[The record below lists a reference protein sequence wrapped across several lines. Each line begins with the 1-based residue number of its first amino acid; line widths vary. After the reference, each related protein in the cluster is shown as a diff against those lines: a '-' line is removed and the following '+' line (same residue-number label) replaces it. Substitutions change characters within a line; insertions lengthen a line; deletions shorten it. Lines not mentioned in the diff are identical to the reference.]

1 MAVGRWFR
9 VYDDIINDPKVLKLS
24 LDERWYWIAMLC
36 IASKHSGKLPPA
48 DDLAFLLRVKVQQ
61 AAAIIARLE
70 RAGLLD
76 KVDGGFVPHNWDGRQ
91 YLTDVKDPTA
101 AHRSKRYRDRKAG
114 RDATHRD
121 DRDATRD
128 VTRDARDAAESV
140 KRPDTDT
147 EADTEQNRAEKKE
160 PRARALV
167 PLGWPPDFFE
177 QFWLKYPNKVDKAGA
192 LKALTRVGNKGAVP
206 WQTIMDGLNRYAAKA
221 DDRPWCNPTTW
232 INQARWEEQHA
243 TVRTNNGFRIGNTRR
258 AGHDAILAS
267 ATRKARK
274 LDQQD
279 GLARSE
285 NQIEPASRID
295 AHNDRTR
302 GDGTAFGGDQ
312 GDHHGLEFDPCRVLE
327 GEIIAPDKN
336 AACVPDSGQLV

>member
-1 MAVGRWFR
+1 

-24 LDERWYWIAMLC
+24 LDERWFWIATLC

-76 KVDGGFVPHNWDGRQ
+76 KVDGGFVPHNWEGRQ

-114 RDATHRD
+114 RDAPHRD

-147 EADTEQNRAEKKE
+147 DADAEKGDR
-160 PRARALV
+160 RASALV
-167 PLGWPPDFFE
+167 PPGWPEDFFE
-177 QFWLKYPNKVDKAGA
+177 QFWRKYPNKVDKQGA
-192 LKALTRVGNKGAVP
+192 LRLLTRAGKKRRVP
-206 WQTIMDGLNRYAAKA
+206 WQTIMDGLDRYIAKT

-232 INQARWEEQHA
+232 INQSRWEEQHA
-243 TVRTNNGFRIGNTRR
+243 TVRSNNGFESGNTRR
-258 AGHDAILAS
+258 IGHDAILAS

-285 NQIEPASRID
+285 DPTEPPGRND
-295 AHNDRTR
+295 AHGERTC
-302 GDGTAFGGDQ
+302 GAGAAFGGDQ
-312 GDHHGLEFDPCRVLE
+312 DDHHRLEFDHGRVLE
-327 GEIIAPDKN
+327 GEVIAPDKN
-336 AACVPDSGQLV
+336 AARVPDFGQLV